1 MSRQRSGFTL
11 IELLVVIA
19 IIAIL
24 AAILFPVFARARE
37 KARQT
42 SCTSNVKQMMVGVLM
57 YAQDYDERLLLG
69 VHPCA
74 VWPGSDCLTHSY
86 VTPNLAQGH
95 LLEPYC
101 KNQHIFVCPS
111 GDPADP
117 CWSHTYQYNSA
128 LFAASAAGA
137 PGNGLSMA
145 QFSDASG
152 TLVIADCSGPGW
164 GTNHSRKSA
173 ATDTITAYWNV
184 GYLDGHA
191 KLEKYLLGPY
201 YP

>member
-1 MSRQRSGFTL
+1 MRRGFTL

-42 SCTSNVKQMMVGVLM
+42 SCTSNVKQMMMGVLM
-57 YAQDYDERLLLG
+57 YVQDYDERLLLG

-74 VWPGSDCLTHSY
+74 VWPGANALTHSY
-86 VTPNLAQGH
+86 LTPNIAFGH

-101 KNQHIFVCPS
+101 KNQNIFVCPS
-111 GDPADP
+111 GDAADA
-117 CWSHTYQYNSA
+117 CWGHTYQYNSS
-128 LFAASAAGA
+128 LFSASSAGA
-137 PGNGLSMA
+137 PGAGLTLA
-145 QFSDASG
+145 QFEDAAG
-152 TLVIADCSGPGW
+152 TLVIADCSGPSW
-164 GTNHSRKSA
+164 GTNHSRKAHSS
-173 ATDTITAYWNV
+173 DTITAYRNI

-191 KLEKYLLGPY
+191 KLEKYLMGPY
-201 YP
+201 P